1 MESLIKANKED
12 ITTYANFQ
20 DIRQEHMTIK
30 AEIDFTKQII
40 RGTVNIR
47 FLIKNKNVS
56 HILLDMKKV
65 IINRITCPQYPNAQ
79 IEYSIY
85 DTNPDKEALGTPII
99 LTLPS
104 TLNITSSDKLNI
116 LIAFETTSESP
127 SVKFLS
133 KSQTLTK
140 NFPFMFTQCEPIL
153 CRTIFPCQ
161 DTPGAKVTC
170 EAELTLMKGMV
181 ALFSGIEIESK
192 RKEEGDK
199 ITYFY
204 EQTIPIP
211 TYLIAIACGELEFG
225 KLSNRCGVWT
235 EKGLK
240 EKALYEF
247 ESTEK
252 FLSTAETYLTP
263 YEWKIYNILVLP
275 ASFPYGGMENPCLT
289 FVTPTLLAGD
299 QSLANVIA
307 HEISH
312 SWTGNLVTNKNWMNF
327 WMNEGFTTFLERK
340 IGELVY
346 GDEFSILEKQV
357 GKGGLIQTIDDI
369 GKEHNFTS
377 LAPNFEHC
385 DPDDGFSR
393 IPYEKGFTFIQYLE
407 DLVGKVKFQSILRTY
422 IEKFKYLSVSYE
434 DFKDV
439 FVKETAKDAKINK
452 EDIDSIEWE
461 KWVTSPGYPLHMKN
475 YNSFLIQ
482 KAIDLAIEFLNRKVF
497 DEALAYSS
505 FKAWH
510 TNQKIV
516 FLDFLIQN
524 IQQITD
530 EVYDLLNRVL
540 KFNNNS
546 ITYNTE
552 IITLWYLISL
562 KTNQSKVI
570 IEGLKEFLAK
580 NGRMKYI
587 KPLYMAWYNINPSE
601 AKDYF
606 AKVKHFYHSVASRLI
621 EDKLI

>member
-1 MESLIKANKED
+1 MEPTIKANKED
-12 ITTYANFQ
+12 VTTYSNFE
-20 DIRQEHMTIK
+20 DIRQEHLAIK
-30 AEIDFTKQII
+30 AKIDFDKQII
-40 RGTVNIR
+40 QGTVDIR
-47 FLIKNKNVS
+47 FKIISKNVL
-56 HILLDMKKV
+56 HIILDMKKV
-65 IINRITCPQYPNAQ
+65 IIKSITCTQYPNEQ
-79 IEYSIY
+79 IKYSTY
-85 DTNPDKEALGTPII
+85 DCNPDKEALGTPIALS
-99 LTLPS
+99 LTSTIS
-104 TLNITSSDKLNI
+104 TLMHDKINI
-116 LIAFETTSESP
+116 LIAFETTSDSP

-133 KSQTLTK
+133 KDQTLTK

-153 CRTIFPCQ
+153 CRTLFPCQ

-181 ALFSGIEIESK
+181 ALFSGIEVESK
-192 RKEEGDK
+192 RKEETDK
-199 ITYFY
+199 VTFYY
-204 EQTIPIP
+204 EQTLPIP
-211 TYLIAIACGELEFG
+211 TYLIALACGELEYG
-225 KLSNRCGVWT
+225 KLSDRCGVWT

-252 FLSTAETYLTP
+252 FLSTAENYLTP

-312 SWTGNLVTNKNWMNF
+312 SWTGNLVTNKNWANF

-346 GDEFSILEKQV
+346 GEEFSILEKEV
-357 GKGGLIQTIDDI
+357 GKGGLIETINDI

-393 IPYEKGFTFIQYLE
+393 IPYEKGFTFLQYLE
-407 DLVGKVKFQSILRTY
+407 DLVGKAKFQSILKTY

-434 DFKDV
+434 DFKDI
-439 FVKETAKDAKINK
+439 FEKETLNDPNINIESIK
-452 EDIDSIEWE
+452 AIEWE
-461 KWVTSPGYPLHMKN
+461 KWVTSPGYPLHMKD
-475 YNSFLIQ
+475 YNSVLIQ
-482 KAIDLAIEFLNRKVF
+482 KAIDLANEFLKNKLS
-497 DEALAYSS
+497 DESIAYSV

-516 FLDFLIQN
+516 FLNFLIEN
-524 IQQITD
+524 IKQITND
-530 EVYDLLNRVL
+530 VYALLDRVL
-540 KFNNNS
+540 KFNDSS
-546 ITYNTE
+546 ISYNTE
-552 IITLWYLISL
+552 IISLWYLISL
-562 KTNQSKVI
+562 RTHHSKVI
-570 IEGLKEFLAK
+570 LEGLKNFLAK
-580 NGRMKYI
+580 YGRMKYI
-587 KPLYMAWYNINPSE
+587 RPLYMTWYNSNTSE
-601 AKDYF
+601 AKEYF
-606 AKVKHFYHSVASRLI
+606 SKVKHLYHSVASRLI